1 MILISNLIGYK
12 AYFIKIILEEAWNIY
27 TLLEG
32 INLIITSPYK

>member
-1 MILISNLIGYK
+1 MSSLIGYK

-32 INLIITSPYK
+32 INSIITSPYR